1 MKKVLVT
8 GGCGFIGYALSKKLL
23 EEGNEVDIIDNLY
36 IGSEAK
42 VAEGANFLGG
52 DVRAMENI
60 PNKQYDWIFH
70 LAAFSRLELSYQHR
84 NLTFSVNVD
93 GTKEVLEYALRN
105 KTKMI
110 FVSSS
115 SVHHS
120 ISPYSSSKRIGEELC
135 NFYRDGMGLD
145 VTIVRLYNVY
155 GPGELIESHMAALIG
170 KWRNQINNNL
180 PITYHNLGTQLK
192 PFTYIDDVVDGL
204 VRLIKTKEINLG
216 GWEMGN
222 DVSYSV
228 HNVYEM
234 FKNRFPSLQI
244 EKKIGGLGQ
253 YSMSRR
259 KDDEVRRLGWF
270 PKDRLKK
277 YIDNL

>member
-1 MKKVLVT
+1 
-8 GGCGFIGYALSKKLL
+8 
-23 EEGNEVDIIDNLY
+23 
-36 IGSEAK
+36 
-42 VAEGANFLGG
+42 
-52 DVRAMENI
+52 
-60 PNKQYDWIFH
+60 
-70 LAAFSRLELSYQHR
+70 
-84 NLTFSVNVD
+84 
-93 GTKEVLEYALRN
+93 
-105 KTKMI
+105 
-110 FVSSS
+110 
-115 SVHHS
+115 
-120 ISPYSSSKRIGEELC
+120 
-135 NFYRDGMGLD
+135 
-145 VTIVRLYNVY
+145 
-155 GPGELIESHMAALIG
+155 MAALIG

>member
-1 MKKVLVT
+1 MKILVT
-8 GGCGFIGYALSKKLL
+8 GGCGFIGYALSEQLITD
-23 EEGNEVDIIDNLY
+23 GHEVHIVDNQY
-36 IGSEAK
+36 IGREAK
-42 VAEGANFLGG
+42 VAEGAKFVGG

-60 PNKQYDWIFH
+60 SDKPYDWIYH
-70 LAAFSRLELSYQHR
+70 LAAFSRVGLSYEHQ
-84 NLTFSVNVD
+84 NYTFSTNVD
-93 GTKEVLEYALRN
+93 GTKSVLEYAKRN
-105 KTKMI
+105 GCKVV
-110 FVSSS
+110 FASSS

-120 ISPYSSSKRIGEELC
+120 ISPYSTSKRMGEELC
-135 NFYRDGMGLD
+135 RFYRDGLGVD
-145 VTIVRLYNVY
+145 ITIVRLYNVY